1 MTYNSRPMY
10 GIKESFY
17 GPAAYREAEYQQSTK
32 PQPAQSLAVGDSKT
46 KPTIE
51 GFEKTIYPQPGTKQ
65 ELMGAGVVAYAQA
78 FETWAEDAN
87 APEPEPTP
95 QYEAVTFTS
104 TTTYAPAFAENT
116 YYKTEVVDEQTVYV
130 LVSSEPEG
138 WGTTGTYY
146 TREGTDPDYTYNVVD
161 FTSTTTYSPAFAQ
174 NTYYKKEGDAY
185 VLLDSQPGDWG
196 VGPTTYYK
204 VKEAE

>member
-1 MTYNSRPMY
+1 MTYNSRLMY

-78 FETWAEDAN
+78 FETWAEDTN
-87 APEPEPTP
+87 APEPEPTIE
-95 QYEAVTFTS
+95 YEAVKFTS
-104 TTTYAPAFAENT
+104 TTTYSPAFAENT
-116 YYKTEVVDEQTVYV
+116 YYKLEGTEYV
-130 LVSSEPEG
+130 LVLSEPEG

-146 TREGTDPDYTYNVVD
+146 TRAGADPDYTYKAVE
-161 FTSTTTYSPAFAQ
+161 FTPTTTYSPAFAE
-174 NTYYKKEGDAY
+174 NTYYEKEGDKY
-185 VLLDSQPGDWG
+185 VLLSSQPGDWG